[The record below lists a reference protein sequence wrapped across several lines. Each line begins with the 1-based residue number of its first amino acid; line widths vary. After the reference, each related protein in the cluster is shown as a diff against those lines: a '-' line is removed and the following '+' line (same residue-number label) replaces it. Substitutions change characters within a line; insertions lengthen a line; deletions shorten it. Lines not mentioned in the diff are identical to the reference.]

1 VVYEGRGISICLLV
15 IKHFNPFFQA
25 IFQSCHGSLVR
36 PYFHHTSIP
45 FTFPKQST
53 IYHPATMPSSTSQ
66 SPAINAQ
73 TLLLLATVFCATT
86 TNALPTSNPS
96 NNALAARGPGLSDQP
111 VQMNP
116 ERRTAVADALQG
128 PPAETPQPAAG
139 SIVRGGAIPGNNP
152 NPEPAPYAE
161 EVNTDLADA
170 LGAAGGQKKRSLP
183 GGGALGVEGSSG
195 KGGCTV
201 M

>member
-1 VVYEGRGISICLLV
+1 
-15 IKHFNPFFQA
+15 
-25 IFQSCHGSLVR
+25 
-36 PYFHHTSIP
+36 
-45 FTFPKQST
+45 
-53 IYHPATMPSSTSQ
+53 MPSSTSQ

-96 NNALAARGPGLSDQP
+96 NNALAAREPGLSDQP

-116 ERRTAVADALQG
+116 ERRTAIADAPEG
-128 PPAETPQPAAG
+128 PPAETPQPAAR

-161 EVNTDLADA
+161 EVDSDLADA
-170 LGAAGGQKKRSLP
+170 LGAALGQKKRSLP